1 MLELF
6 NSYKDAGKI
15 SEALMVGRNAFNRN
29 PDNAEIFDSYYSYLC
44 TLAETLPSFADR
56 SHFAEQAGVALAF
69 YSENA
74 ILTETV
80 VSDVITYQSRL
91 DAICGEIAND
101 QQAKADKEKKEIEH
115 HNSECLEV
123 LFTLKDKLQA
133 VSTQKDFEDFDAIL
147 AQIGQV
153 DAEIVKDGF
162 THEQSAI
169 YDALTKDHTDLISS
183 KMRELEYKKNVAYNK
198 EAADSFAK
206 AFNQFRN
213 NESKYKNQTQLFS
226 LVSTTLFAYDASR
239 LFNETLIYY
248 NHVYSYIFS
257 KLDDDGKLALTRFS
271 IECERKLR

>member
-29 PDNAEIFDSYYSYLC
+29 PDNAEIFDAYYSYLC
-44 TLAETLPSFADR
+44 ILAETLPSFADR
-56 SHFAEQAGVALAF
+56 SHFAEQAGVVLAF
-69 YSENA
+69 YTENA
-74 ILTETV
+74 VLTESV
-80 VSDVITYQSRL
+80 VDDIVTYQSRL
-91 DAICGEIAND
+91 DTICAEISNV
-101 QQAKADKEKKEIEH
+101 QQAKADRENEEIEC
-115 HNSECLEV
+115 HNSECLKK
-123 LFTLKDKLQA
+123 LYALKDKLQA
-133 VSTQKDFEDFDAIL
+133 VSAQADFDVIL

-153 DAEIVKDGF
+153 DAEIDKDSF
-162 THEQSAI
+162 TREQSDA
-169 YDALTKDHTDLISS
+169 YDVLTKDHTELISS

-198 EAADSFAK
+198 HAAESFAK
-206 AFNQFRN
+206 AFSQFHN
-213 NESKYKNQTQLFS
+213 NEGKYKNQTQLFS
-226 LVSTTLFAYDASR
+226 LVSTTLFSYDASR

>member
-6 NSYKDAGKI
+6 STYKDAGKI

-29 PDNAEIFDSYYSYLC
+29 PDNAEIFDAYYSYLC
-44 TLAETLPSFADR
+44 KLAETLPSLEDR

-69 YSENA
+69 YTENA

-80 VSDVITYQSRL
+80 VSDIMTHQSRL
-91 DAICGEIAND
+91 DAIYSEIAKI
-101 QQAKADKEKKEIEH
+101 QQEKTDKENEEIER
-115 HNSECLEV
+115 HNSECLKKLYV
-123 LFTLKDKLQA
+123 LKDKLQA
-133 VSTQKDFEDFDAIL
+133 VSAQTDFDAIL

-153 DAEIVKDGF
+153 DAEIVKDSF
-162 THEQSAI
+162 TSEQSGT
-169 YDALTKDHTDLISS
+169 YDTLTKDHTDLISS

-198 EAADSFAK
+198 QAADSFAK

-213 NESKYKNQTQLFS
+213 NEGKYKNQTQLFS

-248 NHVYSYIFS
+248 NHVYSYVFS
-257 KLDDDGKLALTRFS
+257 KLDDEGKLALTRFS

>member
-1 MLELF
+1 MLALF
-6 NSYKDAGKI
+6 NSYKDAGRI

-29 PDNAEIFDSYYSYLC
+29 PDSSEIFDAYFAYLC

-69 YSENA
+69 YTENA

-80 VSDVITYQSRL
+80 VSDIAAYQSRL
-91 DAICGEIAND
+91 DTIYAEISNV
-101 QQAKADKEKKEIEH
+101 QQAKADRENEEIER
-115 HNSECLEV
+115 HNSECLKK
-123 LFTLKDKLQA
+123 LYALKDKLQA
-133 VSTQKDFEDFDAIL
+133 VSAQADFDAIL

-153 DAEIVKDGF
+153 DAEIDKDSF
-162 THEQSAI
+162 TREQSDA
-169 YDALTKDHTDLISS
+169 YDALTKHHTELISS
-183 KMRELEYKKNVAYNK
+183 KMRELEHKKNVSYS
-198 EAADSFAK
+198 EQAAESVAK
-206 AFNQFRN
+206 PFSQFRN
-213 NESKYKNQTQLFS
+213 NEGKYKNQTQLFS
-226 LVSTTLFAYDASR
+226 LVSTTLFSYDASR

>member
-1 MLELF
+1 MLALF
-6 NSYKDAGKI
+6 NSYKDAGRI

-29 PDNAEIFDSYYSYLC
+29 PDSSEIFDAYFAYLC

-69 YSENA
+69 YTENA

-80 VSDVITYQSRL
+80 VSDIAAYQSRL
-91 DAICGEIAND
+91 DTICAEISNV
-101 QQAKADKEKKEIEH
+101 QQAKADRENEEIER
-115 HNSECLEV
+115 HNSECLKK
-123 LFTLKDKLQA
+123 LYALKDKLQA
-133 VSTQKDFEDFDAIL
+133 VSAQADFDAIL

-153 DAEIVKDGF
+153 DAEIDKDSF
-162 THEQSAI
+162 TREQSDA
-169 YDALTKDHTDLISS
+169 YDALTKDHTELISS

-198 EAADSFAK
+198 RAAESFAK
-206 AFNQFRN
+206 AFSQFRN
-213 NESKYKNQTQLFS
+213 NEGKYKNQTQLFS
-226 LVSTTLFAYDASR
+226 LVSTTLFSYDASR

>member
-6 NSYKDAGKI
+6 STYKDAGKI

-29 PDNAEIFDSYYSYLC
+29 PDNAEIFDAYYSYLC
-44 TLAETLPSFADR
+44 KLAETLPSLEDR

-69 YSENA
+69 YTENA

-80 VSDVITYQSRL
+80 VSDIMTHQSRL
-91 DAICGEIAND
+91 DAIYSEIAKI
-101 QQAKADKEKKEIEH
+101 QQEKTDKENEEIER
-115 HNSECLEV
+115 HNSECLKKLYV
-123 LFTLKDKLQA
+123 LKDKLQA
-133 VSTQKDFEDFDAIL
+133 VSAQTDFDAIL

-153 DAEIVKDGF
+153 DAEIVKDSF
-162 THEQSAI
+162 TSEQSGT
-169 YDALTKDHTDLISS
+169 YDTLTKDHTDLISS

-198 EAADSFAK
+198 QAADSFAK

-213 NESKYKNQTQLFS
+213 NEGKYKNQTQLFS

-248 NHVYSYIFS
+248 NHVYSYVFS
-257 KLDDDGKLALTRFS
+257 KLDDEGKLALTRFS
-271 IECERKLR
+271 LECERKLR

>member
-1 MLELF
+1 MLSLF
-6 NSYKDAGKI
+6 NRYKDAGKI

-29 PDNAEIFDSYYSYLC
+29 PDNAEIFDAYYSYLC

-69 YSENA
+69 YIENV

-91 DAICGEIAND
+91 DAICSEIANV
-101 QQAKADKEKKEIEH
+101 QQTKADRENEELER
-115 HNSECLEV
+115 HNSECLKK
-123 LFTLKDKLQA
+123 LYALKDKLQA
-133 VSTQKDFEDFDAIL
+133 VSAQADFDAIL

-162 THEQSAI
+162 TREQSDT
-169 YDALTKDHTDLISS
+169 YDALTKDHTELISS

-198 EAADSFAK
+198 QAADSFAK

-213 NESKYKNQTQLFS
+213 NEGKYKNQTQLFS
-226 LVSTTLFAYDASR
+226 LVSTTLFSYDASR

>member
-1 MLELF
+1 MLALF
-6 NSYKDAGKI
+6 NSYKDAGRI

-29 PDNAEIFDSYYSYLC
+29 PDSSEIFDAYFAYLC

-69 YSENA
+69 YTENA

-80 VSDVITYQSRL
+80 VSDIAAYQSRL
-91 DAICGEIAND
+91 DTICAEISNV
-101 QQAKADKEKKEIEH
+101 QQAKTDRENEEIER
-115 HNSECLEV
+115 HNSECLKK
-123 LFTLKDKLQA
+123 LYALKDKLQA
-133 VSTQKDFEDFDAIL
+133 VSAQADFDAIL

-153 DAEIVKDGF
+153 DAEIDKDSF
-162 THEQSAI
+162 TREQSDA
-169 YDALTKDHTDLISS
+169 YDALTKDHTELISS

-198 EAADSFAK
+198 QAAESFAK
-206 AFNQFRN
+206 AFSQFRN
-213 NESKYKNQTQLFS
+213 NEGKYKNQTQLFS
-226 LVSTTLFAYDASR
+226 LVSTTLFSYDASR